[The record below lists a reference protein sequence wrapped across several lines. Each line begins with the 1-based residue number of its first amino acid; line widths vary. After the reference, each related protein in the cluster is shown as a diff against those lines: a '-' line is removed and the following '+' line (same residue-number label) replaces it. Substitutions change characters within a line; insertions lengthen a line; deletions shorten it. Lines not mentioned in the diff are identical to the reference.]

1 LILYLILHRTFKG
14 DGAVTCYQQSPLPQP
29 LNLQSLERN
38 NAIETD
44 RTAEYPN
51 PEIGIHDFALS
62 SHLWAL
68 RKIIIEP
75 TGAT

>member
-1 LILYLILHRTFKG
+1 MIDPFFPVMALYHEK
-14 DGAVTCYQQSPLPQP
+14 
-29 LNLQSLERN
+29 N
-38 NAIETD
+38 NKETEHI
-44 RTAEYPN
+44 APN

-75 TGAT
+75 TGATQI

>member
-1 LILYLILHRTFKG
+1 MEIFCEGILYQILPFLTLKLSENRIK
-14 DGAVTCYQQSPLPQP
+14 SIKIM
-29 LNLQSLERN
+29 N
-38 NAIETD
+38 
-44 RTAEYPN
+44 PN

-75 TGAT
+75 TGATQI